1 MAMKMVQ
8 TYDGGTGR
16 FADAEGVANELCTAR
31 YVSETQAEVSGS
43 LMGTLSYEDEQ
54 S

>member
-1 MAMKMVQ
+1 MVQ

-16 FADAEGVANELCTAR
+16 FADAEGVADEPCTAR

-43 LMGTLSYEDEQ
+43 LKGTLSYEDEQ